1 MSAVALPDVGG
12 DDLRISA
19 EHEGDALTVRLVGT
33 ADMRV
38 SEGLDRVMATVHD
51 EAQRLAAARV
61 RVDLRELEFM
71 NSSCLKSLVTWINQA
86 RELPPE
92 RRYTINFVSQ
102 PGILWQRRSLNALRC
117 FAVDLITVET

>member
-1 MSAVALPDVGG
+1 MSAVALPDVGV

-38 SEGLDRVMATVHD
+38 SEGLDRVMAKVHD

-71 NSSCLKSLVTWINQA
+71 NSSCLKSLVTWISQA

-92 RRYTINFVSQ
+92 RRYTIHFVSQ
-102 PGILWQRRSLNALRC
+102 PGILWQRRSLHALRC